1 MTSQFQVMCLIGR
14 LTADPEIRAGER
26 HESATFRLAVPR
38 FGSKDDGADFV
49 DVVTF
54 DALAGVCGEYL
65 AKGRQVSV
73 TGRLRLSEW
82 TSEAG
87 ERRSKL
93 QVVADDVSFLDKPKP
108 DTSGSGPVKDE
119 VPDRPALGRYRKAGA
134 AR

>member
-1 MTSQFQVMCLIGR
+1 MNTVCLIGR
-14 LTADPEIRAGER
+14 LTADPDCRAGEK

-38 FGSKDDGADFV
+38 PGNADAADFV
-49 DVVTF
+49 DIVTF

-82 TSEAG
+82 TTADG

-93 QVVADDVSFLDKPKP
+93 QVVADDVSFLDKPKT
-108 DTSGSGPVKDE
+108 DTNGHDTVSAEK
-119 VPDRPALGRYRKAGA
+119 VPDRPALGRYRKGTAT
-134 AR
+134 R

>member
-1 MTSQFQVMCLIGR
+1 MNTVCLIGR
-14 LTADPEIRAGER
+14 LTADPETRAGEK

-38 FGSKDDGADFV
+38 PGSKDDAADFV
-49 DVVTF
+49 DIVTF

-65 AKGRQVSV
+65 TKGRQVAV

-82 TSEAG
+82 TTDSG

-93 QVVADDVSFLDKPKP
+93 QVVADDVSFLEKPKA
-108 DTSGSGPVKDE
+108 DTNGNTPAAKDAI
-119 VPDRPALGRYRKAGA
+119 PDRPALGRYRKTAA